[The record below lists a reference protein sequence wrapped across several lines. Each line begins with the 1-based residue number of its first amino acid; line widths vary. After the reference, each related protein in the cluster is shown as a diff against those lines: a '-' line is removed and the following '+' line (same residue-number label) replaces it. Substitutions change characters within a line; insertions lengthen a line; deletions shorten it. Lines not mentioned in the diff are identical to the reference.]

1 MDWESLYGSGARY
14 EERLREAERERLADR
29 VWARSQASRPRLGAK
44 LFNWMQNWKVWTG
57 LQRTFENQ
65 KLTMTTGDQEG

>member
-29 VWARSQASRPRLGAK
+29 VWARTNASRPWLGAK
-44 LFNWMQNWKVWTG
+44 LFTWIKEWKVWTG
-57 LQRTFENQ
+57 FQRAFENR